1 MAFGLKN
8 VLSQQFTEISY
19 FVLDRAGVYLK
30 KFVIWTRTVCEC
42 ELCQILTIILRVC
55 DGILNFLV
63 LSSCLLLPASLNIS
77 TTERVQDFCTVNKLY
92 KLRTYLLITLSSF
105 SFIIFPFHLCSRLT
119 GLRISQFL
127 RVPLTS
133 YDKT

>member
-63 LSSCLLLPASLNIS
+63 LSSCLLLDASQLKHFYYRARS
-77 TTERVQDFCTVNKLY
+77 RFLY
-92 KLRTYLLITLSSF
+92 S
-105 SFIIFPFHLCSRLT
+105 
-119 GLRISQFL
+119 
-127 RVPLTS
+127 
-133 YDKT
+133 